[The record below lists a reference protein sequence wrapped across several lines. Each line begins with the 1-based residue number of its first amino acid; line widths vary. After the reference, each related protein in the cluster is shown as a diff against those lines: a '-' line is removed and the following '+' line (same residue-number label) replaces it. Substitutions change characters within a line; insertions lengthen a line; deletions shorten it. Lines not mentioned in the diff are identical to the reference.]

1 MTPQEPAVQDASTL
15 TEAFHRTV
23 ETCAQHVAVTCACSG
38 RTLTWAQYGH
48 EAAALA
54 DGFSSMGIRAGD
66 HVVLMLSNRA
76 DFYLV
81 DTALLLIRAI
91 PVSVYNSPSIERL
104 SYIWGHCSPVAV
116 VVEDDTQLGRAR
128 AAGADSGHHPHL
140 VAVEEVPTTGD
151 LVMLSDLAAT
161 SPTDLAELSGHA
173 RPDDTATMLYTSGTT
188 GDPKGVPLT
197 HRNLLFAARTL
208 TKRMGIS
215 LRGRRQLSYLPTA
228 HIGERLAT
236 HYVHMLEGSEV
247 TCCANLDF
255 FPETLARAK
264 PHMLFG
270 APRMWE
276 KLYARMRDLAATNPG
291 ADPTA
296 AVPGSDEALQRHL
309 ETIGLGH
316 IDIAIVGSAP
326 LPRHIHEFWR
336 SAGIPLADC
345 YGQSET
351 CGVGTWDPHD
361 LVLGTC
367 GKPFD
372 GVDVEISDLGEILI
386 RSEAVFAGYYRDVT
400 RTRMVLDSD
409 GWFHT
414 HDLGSLDPDGN
425 LTVRGRLDDLLVP
438 TSGHNVSPAPIEARL
453 LQIPL
458 VSHAVLC
465 GSGKP
470 YITALLVL
478 DSEAVAKWAAD
489 LGWAERSL
497 TTLATDPTVRSVVS
511 RHIDDINASLPGAE
525 RIKSF
530 ALLSGGETEW
540 APDTPLMTATGKIRR
555 AQVLQRYSETIE
567 SMYT

>member
-1 MTPQEPAVQDASTL
+1 MSPIDVSQPQHAVQDAATL
-15 TEAFHRTV
+15 AEVFRHTV
-23 ETCAQHVAVTCACSG
+23 ETCSQDVALKCAASG
-38 RTLTWAQYGH
+38 RSLTWAEYGH

-54 DGFSSMGIRAGD
+54 DGFTSMGMRAGD

-81 DTALLLIRAI
+81 DTALMLIRGI

-104 SYIWGHCSPVAV
+104 SYIWRHCSPVAV
-116 VVEDDTQLGRAR
+116 IVEDDVQLERAR
-128 AAGADSGHHPHL
+128 AAAAESGHHPRL
-140 VAVEEVPTTGD
+140 VAVEEVPPGDD
-151 LVMLSDLAAT
+151 LVMLADLAAT
-161 SPTDLAELSGHA
+161 SPTDLAELAGHA
-173 RPDDTATMLYTSGTT
+173 RPGDTATMLYTSGTT

-197 HRNLLFAARTL
+197 HRSLLFAARTL
-208 TKRMGIS
+208 TERMGIS
-215 LRGRRQLSYLPTA
+215 LRGRRQLSYLPMA

-247 TCCANLDF
+247 TCCARLES
-255 FPETLARAK
+255 FPDVLAETQ

-276 KLYARMRDLAATNPG
+276 KLYTRVQDLAVTGP
-291 ADPTA
+291 
-296 AVPGSDEALQRHL
+296 DESLHRHL

-326 LPRHIHEFWR
+326 LPRHIQEFWH

-372 GVDVEISDLGEILI
+372 GVEVAISDLGEILV
-386 RSEAVFAGYYRDVT
+386 RSDAVFSGYYRDSA

-414 HDLGSLDPDGN
+414 SDLGSLDPNDN
-425 LTVRGRLDDLLVP
+425 LTVRGRVDDLLVP

-470 YITALLVL
+470 FITALLVL

-489 LGWAERSL
+489 RGWAERSPA
-497 TTLATDPTVRSVVS
+497 TLATDPELRSAVS
-511 RHIDDINASLPGAE
+511 RHIDDINTSLPGAE

-530 ALLSGGETEW
+530 ALLPGGETEW
-540 APDTPLMTATGKIRR
+540 TPDTPLMTATGKIRR
-555 AQVLQRYSETIE
+555 AQVLQRYAEIIE
-567 SMYT
+567 SMYP